1 MKKWKQQLE
10 VVLWAIRL
18 AVQING
24 KVLFL
29 WLSISIIA
37 AILPAVSLHFNRA
50 SAAILSAF
58 LTTGQGEFS
67 DIVPSLVGLGV
78 TMVLIGASNRI
89 NQGFL
94 YLVMYDD
101 YYLGLA
107 EYLMDHVQK
116 VELKTLMDKDYAD
129 SYQSSVG
136 RAGALSDLLSTA
148 CMIVSRYC
156 VSLCYHHL
164 SADCCAGIVF
174 YIVCGTANLCGS
186 SHDFVWLEVQSFMD
200 GQPPCSCGGAGGR
213 LLEAG
218 GFIPWSRKRD
228 TNI

>member
-78 TMVLIGASNRI
+78 TMVLIGGSIRVSCI
-89 NQGFL
+89 WSC
-94 YLVMYDD
+94 M
-101 YYLGLA
+101 
-107 EYLMDHVQK
+107 
-116 VELKTLMDKDYAD
+116 TITIW
-129 SYQSSVG
+129 
-136 RAGALSDLLSTA
+136 ALPST
-148 CMIVSRYC
+148 
-156 VSLCYHHL
+156 
-164 SADCCAGIVF
+164 
-174 YIVCGTANLCGS
+174 
-186 SHDFVWLEVQSFMD
+186 
-200 GQPPCSCGGAGGR
+200 
-213 LLEAG
+213 
-218 GFIPWSRKRD
+218 
-228 TNI
+228 

>member
-101 YYLGLA
+101 YYLGFA
-107 EYLMDHVQK
+107 EYLMDHVQR
-116 VELKTLMDKDYAD
+116 VELKTLMDKDYSASD
-129 SYQSSVG
+129 
-136 RAGALSDLLSTA
+136 AGL
-148 CMIVSRYC
+148 
-156 VSLCYHHL
+156 
-164 SADCCAGIVF
+164 
-174 YIVCGTANLCGS
+174 
-186 SHDFVWLEVQSFMD
+186 
-200 GQPPCSCGGAGGR
+200 
-213 LLEAG
+213 
-218 GFIPWSRKRD
+218 
-228 TNI
+228 